1 MTISNV
7 MTASKLSTFQDSRVL
22 LLLPAHVTLAVIVKM
37 ILDHWSYLSCPVLSC
52 QEMWWFKLF
61 SFTREIKDEV
71 SLCHQPIEKYCKK
84 NLLEILTSTSMI
96 IFAAVLVWIKL
107 RNYFYLRVKFW
118 SLPWMI
124 CSNIYNLWLQSVS
137 DWSRGKKSGIIFDV
151 WLVWP
156 ISCWGREEEN
166 IETKLISVSLVL
178 IPWEFPQEITNDIPI
193 KLIIQLHP

>member
-22 LLLPAHVTLAVIVKM
+22 LLLPAHVILAVIVKM

-84 NLLEILTSTSMI
+84 NLLEILTSISMI

-107 RNYFYLRVKFW
+107 RNYFIW
-118 SLPWMI
+118 G
-124 CSNIYNLWLQSVS
+124 SNFEVCLEWFAATF
-137 DWSRGKKSGIIFDV
+137 IIFDCS
-151 WLVWP
+151 LSL
-156 ISCWGREEEN
+156 IDREGKKAE
-166 IETKLISVSLVL
+166 
-178 IPWEFPQEITNDIPI
+178 
-193 KLIIQLHP
+193 